1 MWSSGYLNR
10 VQATFQRDTHRVF
23 DTMRRDSHSNR
34 KCTPGLP
41 SAFFTFQTGQ
51 NVTPDVLLV
60 VLLSL
65 QIDIN
70 GRALMRLNDE
80 KLERLGVDHPNHRY
94 EILNEILKQVK
105 FPYFFKISKFFI
117 ISIFFQNF
125 HLFFKISKFFKNFQ
139 HKIKHPF

>member
-1 MWSSGYLNR
+1 
-10 VQATFQRDTHRVF
+10 
-23 DTMRRDSHSNR
+23 MRRDSHSNR

-105 FPYFFKISKFFI
+105 FPYFFLNFPLFFK

-125 HLFFKISKFFKNFQ
+125 HFFSKFQNSS
-139 HKIKHPF
+139 KIFNTKLNIHFSNCDFTNNTSKKATRNVHNY